1 MLKPVT
7 LLRVR
12 AAMTC
17 YDLAAV
23 LLRATAV
30 VTIVCAASLA
40 SWQVLVHSHA
50 VFGSFTFGVGRGW
63 LSGAGA
69 LLGCGGFLACRVLEG
84 RSHVRRWVLYVY
96 VFAFLVFSLVLLME
110 WFEVSGA
117 TGLRY

>member
-1 MLKPVT
+1 MKPVT
-7 LLRVR
+7 LPRVR
-12 AAMTC
+12 AAMTW

-40 SWQVLVHSHA
+40 SWQVLMHSHA
-50 VFGSFTFGVGRGW
+50 IFGSFTFGVGRLW
-63 LSGAGA
+63 LSEAGA

-84 RSHVRRWVLYVY
+84 RSDVRRWVLYVY
-96 VFAFLVFSLVLLME
+96 GFAFLVFSLVLLME

-117 TGLRY
+117 TGFPY

>member
-1 MLKPVT
+1 LKGVT
-7 LLRVR
+7 LPRIR

-23 LLRATAV
+23 LLRAAAV

-50 VFGSFTFGVGRGW
+50 IFGSFTFGGRLW

-84 RSHVRRWVLYVY
+84 RIDVRRWVLYVY
-96 VFAFLVFSLVLLME
+96 GFAFLVFSLVLLME

-117 TGLRY
+117 TGFRY

>member
-1 MLKPVT
+1 MEPVT
-7 LLRVR
+7 LPRVR
-12 AAMTC
+12 AAMTF

-23 LLRATAV
+23 LLRAMAV
-30 VTIVCAASLA
+30 VTMICAASLA

-50 VFGSFTFGVGRGW
+50 IFGTFTFGVGRMW

-84 RSHVRRWVLYVY
+84 RSDVRRWVLYVY
-96 VFAFLVFSLVLLME
+96 GFAFLVFSLVLLME

-117 TGLRY
+117 TGFRY

>member
-1 MLKPVT
+1 
-7 LLRVR
+7 
-12 AAMTC
+12 MTC
-17 YDLAAV
+17 YDFPAV

-40 SWQVLVHSHA
+40 SWQVLVHSQA
-50 VFGSFTFGVGRGW
+50 ILGSFTFGVGLLW

-84 RSHVRRWVLYVY
+84 RSDVRRWVPYVY
-96 VFAFLVFSLVLLME
+96 GFAFLVFSLVLLME

-117 TGLRY
+117 SGFRY

>member
-1 MLKPVT
+1 MKPVT
-7 LLRVR
+7 LPRVR
-12 AAMTC
+12 AAITC

-30 VTIVCAASLA
+30 VTIVCGASLA
-40 SWQVLVHSHA
+40 FWQVLVPSDA
-50 VFGSFTFGVGRGW
+50 IFGSFTFGVGRLW

-84 RSHVRRWVLYVY
+84 RSGVRRWVLYVY
-96 VFAFLVFSLVLLME
+96 GFAFLVFSLVLLME

-117 TGLRY
+117 TGFRY

>member
-1 MLKPVT
+1 LKPVT
-7 LLRVR
+7 LPRVR
-12 AAMTC
+12 AAMNC

-30 VTIVCAASLA
+30 VAIVCAASLA
-40 SWQVLVHSHA
+40 SWQVLLPSHA
-50 VFGSFTFGVGRGW
+50 IFGSFAFGVGRLW

-84 RSHVRRWVLYVY
+84 RSDVRRWVLYVY
-96 VFAFLVFSLVLLME
+96 GFAFLVFSLVLLME

-117 TGLRY
+117 TGFRY

>member
-1 MLKPVT
+1 LKPVT
-7 LLRVR
+7 LPRVR

-30 VTIVCAASLA
+30 VTIVWAAFLA
-40 SWQVLVHSHA
+40 SWQVLAHSHPI
-50 VFGSFTFGVGRGW
+50 FGSLTFGGGRLW

-69 LLGCGGFLACRVLEG
+69 FLGCGGFLACRVLEG
-84 RSHVRRWVLYVY
+84 RSDVRRWVQYVY
-96 VFAFLVFSLVLLME
+96 GFAFLVFSLVLLME

-117 TGLRY
+117 TGFRY

>member
-1 MLKPVT
+1 LKPVT
-7 LLRVR
+7 LPRVR

-30 VTIVCAASLA
+30 VTIVWAASLA

-50 VFGSFTFGVGRGW
+50 IFGSFTFGVGRLW

-69 LLGCGGFLACRVLEG
+69 LFGCGGVLACRVLEG
-84 RSHVRRWVLYVY
+84 RSDVRRWVLYVY
-96 VFAFLVFSLVLLME
+96 GFAFLVFSLVLLME

-117 TGLRY
+117 TGFRY

>member
-1 MLKPVT
+1 VETSNAPSGQSGND
-7 LLRVR
+7 LLR
-12 AAMTC
+12 
-17 YDLAAV
+17 LAAV

-40 SWQVLVHSHA
+40 ILA
-50 VFGSFTFGVGRGW
+50 GSGAFARYLQEFHLGVGRLW

-84 RSHVRRWVLYVY
+84 HSDVAVGPGTFTGLL
-96 VFAFLVFSLVLLME
+96 FVFSVVLLME

-117 TGLRY
+117 TGFRY

>member
-7 LLRVR
+7 LPRVR
-12 AAMTC
+12 AAMTS

-40 SWQVLVHSHA
+40 SWQVLVHSRI
-50 VFGSFTFGVGRGW
+50 FGSFTFGVGRLW

-69 LLGCGGFLACRVLEG
+69 LLGCAGFLACRVLEG
-84 RSHVRRWVLYVY
+84 RADVRHWVLYVY
-96 VFAFLVFSLVLLME
+96 GFAFLVFSLVLLME

-117 TGLRY
+117 TGFRY

>member
-1 MLKPVT
+1 MKPVT
-7 LLRVR
+7 LPRVR

-30 VTIVCAASLA
+30 VTIVGAASLA
-40 SWQVLVHSHA
+40 SWQVLVHAHA
-50 VFGSFTFGVGRGW
+50 IFGGFTFGVGRLW

-69 LLGCGGFLACRVLEG
+69 LIGCGGFLACRVLEG
-84 RSHVRRWVLYVY
+84 HSDVRRWVLYVY
-96 VFAFLVFSLVLLME
+96 GFAFLVFSLVLLME

-117 TGLRY
+117 TGFWS

>member
-1 MLKPVT
+1 MKPVT
-7 LLRVR
+7 LPRVR

-40 SWQVLVHSHA
+40 SLQVLAHSPA
-50 VFGSFTFGVGRGW
+50 IFGSFTFGVSRLW

-84 RSHVRRWVLYVY
+84 RSDVRRWVLYVY
-96 VFAFLVFSLVLLME
+96 GFAFLVFSLVLLME

-117 TGLRY
+117 TGFRY

>member
-1 MLKPVT
+1 
-7 LLRVR
+7 
-12 AAMTC
+12 MTC

-30 VTIVCAASLA
+30 VTIVGAATLA
-40 SWQVLVHSHA
+40 SWQVLVHSHPIL
-50 VFGSFTFGVGRGW
+50 GSFTFGVGLLW

-84 RSHVRRWVLYVY
+84 RSDVRRWVLYVY
-96 VFAFLVFSLVLLME
+96 GFAFLIFSLVLLME

-117 TGLRY
+117 TGFRY

>member
-7 LLRVR
+7 PLRVR

-30 VTIVCAASLA
+30 VTIVWAASLG
-40 SWQVLVHSHA
+40 SWRVLVHSHA
-50 VFGSFTFGVGRGW
+50 IFGSFTFAVGRLR

-69 LLGCGGFLACRVLEG
+69 LLGCGGFLACRVFEG
-84 RSHVRRWVLYVY
+84 RSDVRRWVLYVY
-96 VFAFLVFSLVLLME
+96 TFAFLVFSLVLLME

-117 TGLRY
+117 TGFRY

>member
-1 MLKPVT
+1 MKPVT
-7 LLRVR
+7 LPRIR

-23 LLRATAV
+23 LLRATAL
-30 VTIVCAASLA
+30 VTIVCAAYLA

-50 VFGSFTFGVGRGW
+50 IFGSFAFGVGRLC

-96 VFAFLVFSLVLLME
+96 GFAFLVFSLVLLME
-110 WFEVSGA
+110 LFEVSGA
-117 TGLRY
+117 TGFRY

>member
-1 MLKPVT
+1 MKPVT
-7 LLRVR
+7 LTRVR

-23 LLRATAV
+23 VLRATAV

-40 SWQVLVHSHA
+40 SWQVLGHSYA
-50 VFGSFTFGVGRGW
+50 IFGSFTFGVGRLW

-84 RSHVRRWVLYVY
+84 RSGVRRWVLYVY
-96 VFAFLVFSLVLLME
+96 GFAFLVFSLVLLME

-117 TGLRY
+117 TGFRY